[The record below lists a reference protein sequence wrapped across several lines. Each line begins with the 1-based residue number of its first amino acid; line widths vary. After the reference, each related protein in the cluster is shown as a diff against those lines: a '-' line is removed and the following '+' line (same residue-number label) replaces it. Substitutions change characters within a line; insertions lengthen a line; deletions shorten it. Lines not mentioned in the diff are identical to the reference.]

1 MGANPT
7 SESFTV
13 RVWLLGS
20 QLRSAVPFGTCFRVA
35 VAVVELVDDVAVG
48 VDDGVVLVL
57 PPQAASR
64 RIATR
69 LSRANMLMF
78 RFAEN
83 LVVMVMPF

>member
-13 RVWLLGS
+13 KVWVLGS
-20 QLRSAVPFGTCFRVA
+20 QLKSAVPFGTCFRVT
-35 VAVVELVDDVAVG
+35 VAVVELADDVAVG

-57 PPQAASR
+57 PPHAASR

-69 LSRANMLMF
+69 LSRADMPMV